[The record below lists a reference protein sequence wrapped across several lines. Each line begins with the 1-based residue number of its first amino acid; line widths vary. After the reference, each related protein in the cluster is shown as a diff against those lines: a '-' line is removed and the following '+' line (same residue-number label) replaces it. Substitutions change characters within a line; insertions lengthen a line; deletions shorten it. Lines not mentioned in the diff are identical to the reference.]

1 MNALIEKLRA
11 RTVPRW
17 THATAGTPVMTAWP
31 RWSTAWSTWANGHKP
46 DPDAQEAAAE
56 IERLRAA
63 NEAFGVRQKWWTD
76 TMFEMEQEVERLRA
90 VEKRFNYLQAQFTQM
105 VVGFGNEKAWYW
117 EGSPARL
124 KGDTMTEAID
134 KVIEAKT

>member
-17 THATAGTPVMTAWP
+17 THATAGTPVM
-31 RWSTAWSTWANGHKP
+31 NGHKP

-124 KGDTMTEAID
+124 KGDTMTEALD
-134 KVIEAKT
+134 YAMGAKT